1 MKPEQIYDELKT
13 LAEKLGVAV
22 EEHNFGATGVKAN
35 SGLCKIKGKSVFI
48 MDKNKSISRKNR
60 LLAGCLA
67 QLPHEDVY
75 VVPAV
80 RELLTAMRQS
90 RPDGSLD

>member
-1 MKPEQIYDELKT
+1 MKPEQIYDELKN
-13 LAEKLGVAV
+13 LAEKLGVTV

-35 SGLCKIKGKSVFI
+35 SGLCKIRGKPVFI
-48 MDKNKSISRKNR
+48 MDKNKSIAKKTR

-67 QLPHEDVY
+67 QLPHENVY

-80 RELLTAMRQS
+80 RELLTEMR
-90 RPDGSLD
+90 RTGPDLSAD